1 METFQEMKQE
11 MDDCQDVAQEE
22 NKNVDKDDCPKE
34 VEDTTKKMKLL

>member
-1 METFQEMKQE
+1 MAKISYGNVSRN
-11 MDDCQDVAQEE
+11 CQDVAQEE